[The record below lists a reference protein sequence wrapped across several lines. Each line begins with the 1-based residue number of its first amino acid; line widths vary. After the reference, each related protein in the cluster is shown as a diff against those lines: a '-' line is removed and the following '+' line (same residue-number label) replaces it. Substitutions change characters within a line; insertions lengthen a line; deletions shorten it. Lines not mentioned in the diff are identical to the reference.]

1 MNYMWET
8 FKMAFYLILVI
19 GFIFATYYFIKKRFN
34 FSSTKELKLIDSL
47 RLFNG
52 ETIYLVKVYNDI
64 VMLGG
69 SKEELNFLKSWPVSE
84 IDFDLNELE
93 ENQAAKVDFKEK
105 LKKIIN
111 QNKNSLKN
119 KQNQNS
125 DSDQDE

>member
-1 MNYMWET
+1 MWET

>member
-1 MNYMWET
+1 
-8 FKMAFYLILVI
+8 MAFYLILVI